1 VTNGLKNE
9 HRTGGASVSNHASRQ
24 SVEAQMYAVGGATNG
39 AIKCNG
45 QFQLH
50 SDRPCRQSLLVSPII
65 VVANGPFSPPLG
77 WECENTMRCS
87 QGDTM
92 EIVRNADGSLVVPI
106 PEVRHHDEEGAE
118 AATDVGVEEPLATT
132 RVLHPG
138 EGGYNEAL
146 AEWDLQQNP
155 DREPAVSTASGRE
168 NAMEVVHV
176 VAESPDH
183 DVAKAL
189 KDIDDSEA
197 SGEAL
202 RHVLIGGTHS
212 VEAFSAEVAEAEGG
226 EPIPAHKMT
235 KIIGEVLA
243 ELDK

>member
-1 VTNGLKNE
+1 
-9 HRTGGASVSNHASRQ
+9 
-24 SVEAQMYAVGGATNG
+24 
-39 AIKCNG
+39 
-45 QFQLH
+45 
-50 SDRPCRQSLLVSPII
+50 
-65 VVANGPFSPPLG
+65 
-77 WECENTMRCS
+77 
-87 QGDTM
+87 M
-92 EIVRNADGSLVVPI
+92 EIIRNPDGSLVVPI
-106 PEVRHHDEEGAE
+106 PEGRHHVGEDAVDGPTSDTNDVVAE
-118 AATDVGVEEPLATT
+118 PTT

-168 NAMEVVHV
+168 EAMSVVHTI
-176 VAESPDH
+176 AGSPDH
-183 DVAKAL
+183 DVAGAL
-189 KDIDDSEA
+189 RGINDAHA

-212 VEAFSAEVAEAEGG
+212 VEAFADEVAEAEGG
-226 EPIPAHKMT
+226 EPLPAHAMT

>member
-1 VTNGLKNE
+1 
-9 HRTGGASVSNHASRQ
+9 
-24 SVEAQMYAVGGATNG
+24 
-39 AIKCNG
+39 
-45 QFQLH
+45 
-50 SDRPCRQSLLVSPII
+50 
-65 VVANGPFSPPLG
+65 
-77 WECENTMRCS
+77 
-87 QGDTM
+87 M
-92 EIVRNADGSLVVPI
+92 EIIRNADGSLLVPI
-106 PEVRHHDEEGAE
+106 PEGRHHDSDDGTDTPTGDGEVVE
-118 AATDVGVEEPLATT
+118 APTT
-132 RVLHPG
+132 RLLHPG

-168 NAMEVVHV
+168 EAMNVVHA

-183 DVAKAL
+183 DVAGAL
-189 KDIDDSEA
+189 KDVNDSEA

-212 VEAFSAEVAEAEGG
+212 VEAFSEEVAEAEGG
-226 EPIPAHKMT
+226 EPLPAHKMT